1 MKPLF
6 NRNQNSSSSN
16 KTKIILV
23 AVLLGIGIIT
33 LLTLLGFLF
42 LGNGFKFLTPVTQTL
57 VIPTPVCIEP
67 TLTLGTAILHVK
79 TVPNNP
85 NAFPPIPQDTPDI
98 AYWIEG
104 TTINYVF

>member
-1 MKPLF
+1 MIDIIACGSSTMKPPV
-6 NRNQNSSSSN
+6 NRNQNPSSN

-42 LGNGFKFLTPVTQTL
+42 LGNGFKFLTPATQTL
-57 VIPTPVCIEP
+57 VIPTPQCIEP

-85 NAFPPIPQDTPDI
+85 NAFPPIPQ
-98 AYWIEG
+98 
-104 TTINYVF
+104 